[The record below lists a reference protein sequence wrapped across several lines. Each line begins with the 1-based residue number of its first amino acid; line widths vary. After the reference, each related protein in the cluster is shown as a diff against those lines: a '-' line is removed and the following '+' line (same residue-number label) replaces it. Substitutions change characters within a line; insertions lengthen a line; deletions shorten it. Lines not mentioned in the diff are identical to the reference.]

1 MTSMIGGVVHNPGP
15 QELITDWYIPEA
27 DPALGWVYPGPKI
40 IGQDPNL
47 ILIAIALAEACAE
60 RDAEEFVVHES
71 NRVYRGHRMDTID
84 GRVYSLRKVP
94 TFVPE
99 FTKLGLPLGIQTL
112 LLSPRLSTGG
122 LVIFSGETGQGKSTS
137 CASFLKSRIE
147 RYGSFCLTLE
157 NPPELPLHGFHGTGL
172 NRGVCV
178 QTDVKAGQFGDA
190 LRGAVRCYPTQGNS
204 ILFVGEVRDPETAAE
219 ALRIAINGH
228 LVVTSIHG
236 ADIISAIKRLMALAL
251 SYPGMGEAEARSV
264 FSSAFRVIVH
274 QKLRDGASGGKKLEA
289 KALFSPDQKSPVA
302 NRVREGKLDGLST
315 EIQQQERLIDNNQ
328 IERLVTFWDT
338 PTGHV

>member
-1 MTSMIGGVVHNPGP
+1 MISGVVHNPGP
-15 QELITDWYIPEA
+15 QESITDWYIPEA
-27 DPALGWVYPGPKI
+27 DPASGWVYPGPRI

-60 RDAEEFVVHES
+60 KDAEEFVVHES
-71 NRVYRGHRMDTID
+71 ERVYRGHCMDTID

-94 TFVPE
+94 NFIPE
-99 FTKLGLPLGIQTL
+99 FSKLGLPAGIKNL
-112 LLSPRLSTGG
+112 LMSPRLSSGG
-122 LVIFSGETGQGKSTS
+122 LVIFAGETGQGKSTS
-137 CASFLKSRIE
+137 CASFLKSRLE
-147 RYGSFCLTLE
+147 KYGSFCLTLE
-157 NPPELPLHGFHGTGL
+157 NPPELPLHGFHGSGKS
-172 NRGVCV
+172 RGVCI
-178 QTDVKAGQFGDA
+178 QTDVKTGQFGDA

-236 ADIISAIKRLMALAL
+236 ADIISAVKRLMALAV
-251 SYPGMGEAEARSV
+251 SYPGMGDSEARSV
-264 FSSAFRVIVH
+264 FSSAFRVIIH
-274 QKLRDGASGGKKLEA
+274 QKLRDAPPGGKKLEA

-328 IERLVTFWDT
+328 IERLMTFWDT
-338 PTGHV
+338 PGGQV